1 MCDCDRALELISLR
15 LDGALLPEEAGEL
28 EEHLEHCPPC
38 RSLAQ
43 ELEALHRAMPELEE
57 EPPADL
63 HRRIVAAVEQEPRR
77 PAAPSKKVWRTWQRW
92 GSLAAVFA
100 VIIAGAGLLPS
111 IGGGGS
117 SGGAAP
123 QVASVETAPLPE
135 DEAESSAKMAPTDGS
150 AAPSPAIQGSGG
162 DSLPE
167 SGEEEAVPES
177 SALPEGGGAVRV
189 QTSAVPSEGEKED
202 GSSAQPAADAPP
214 AQAAGAGGGEPTSVQ
229 APALY
234 QAAPEAAAV
243 DESVRMQAAQGEAAA
258 GESVQAPAPEEE
270 DVPQADAGVDA
281 VLDAETAEEGSV
293 PPQTAGG
300 ADALGAEPDAAPGE
314 EARAAME
321 QSALEWLSEQDLAP
335 AEEGEISFARPTP
348 AERSAGQWL
357 GEIPEDLWKVTVPL
371 SGGESAV
378 LFCDGETCAV
388 AGALDLPSGN

>member
-123 QVASVETAPLPE
+123 QVASVETASLPE
-135 DEAESSAKMAPTDGS
+135 DEAESSAKMAPTDDS
-150 AAPSPAIQGSGG
+150 VAPSPAIQGSGG

-167 SGEEEAVPES
+167 SGEEEAVPKED
-177 SALPEGGGAVRV
+177 GAAGA
-189 QTSAVPSEGEKED
+189 QTSAVPPEGEKED
-202 GSSAQPAADAPP
+202 GPSTQPAADAPP
-214 AQAAGAGGGEPTSVQ
+214 AQTAGAGGGEPTSVQ

-293 PPQTAGG
+293 SSQTAGG
-300 ADALGAEPDAAPGE
+300 ADAPGAEPDAAPGE

-335 AEEGEISFARPTP
+335 AGEGEISFARPTL

>member
-123 QVASVETAPLPE
+123 QVASVETASLPE
-135 DEAESSAKMAPTDGS
+135 DEAESSAKMAPTDDS

-167 SGEEEAVPES
+167 SGEEEAVPKE
-177 SALPEGGGAVRV
+177 EGAAGPQNPA
-189 QTSAVPSEGEKED
+189 AAPEGEKAA
-202 GSSAQPAADAPP
+202 GPRTRPAADAPP
-214 AQAAGAGGGEPTSVQ
+214 AQTAGAGGGEPTSVQ

-293 PPQTAGG
+293 SSQTAGG
-300 ADALGAEPDAAPGE
+300 ADAPGAEPDAAPGE

>member
-123 QVASVETAPLPE
+123 QVASVETASLPE

-202 GSSAQPAADAPP
+202 GPSAQPAADAPP

-300 ADALGAEPDAAPGE
+300 ADAPGAEPDAAPGE

>member
-123 QVASVETAPLPE
+123 HVASGGTDSLPG
-135 DEAESSAKMAPTDGS
+135 DGGESSAKMAPTDDS

-167 SGEEEAVPES
+167 SGEEEAVPKED
-177 SALPEGGGAVRV
+177 GAAGA
-189 QTSAVPSEGEKED
+189 QTSAVPPEGEKED
-202 GSSAQPAADAPP
+202 GPSTQPAADAPP
-214 AQAAGAGGGEPTSVQ
+214 AQTAGAGGGEPTSVQ

-293 PPQTAGG
+293 SSQTAGG
-300 ADALGAEPDAAPGE
+300 ADAPGAEPDAAPGE

>member
-123 QVASVETAPLPE
+123 QVASVETASLPE
-135 DEAESSAKMAPTDGS
+135 DEAESSAKMAPTDDS

-167 SGEEEAVPES
+167 SGEEEAVPKED
-177 SALPEGGGAVRV
+177 GAAGA
-189 QTSAVPSEGEKED
+189 QTSAVPPEGEKED
-202 GSSAQPAADAPP
+202 GPSTQPAADAPP
-214 AQAAGAGGGEPTSVQ
+214 AQTAGAGGGEPTSVQ

-234 QAAPEAAAV
+234 QAAPEAAA

-293 PPQTAGG
+293 SSQTAGG
-300 ADALGAEPDAAPGE
+300 ADAPGAEPDAAPGE

-378 LFCDGETCAV
+378 LFCDGEACAV

>member
-123 QVASVETAPLPE
+123 QVASVETDSLPE
-135 DEAESSAKMAPTDGS
+135 DEAESSAKMAPTDDS

-167 SGEEEAVPES
+167 SGEEEAVPKED
-177 SALPEGGGAVRV
+177 GAAGA
-189 QTSAVPSEGEKED
+189 QTSAVPPEGEKED
-202 GSSAQPAADAPP
+202 GPSTQPAADAPP
-214 AQAAGAGGGEPTSVQ
+214 AQTAGAGGGEPTSVQ

-300 ADALGAEPDAAPGE
+300 ADAPGAEPDAAPGE

-348 AERSAGQWL
+348 TERSAGQWL

>member
-123 QVASVETAPLPE
+123 QVASVETDSLPE
-135 DEAESSAKMAPTDGS
+135 DEAESSAKMAPTDDS

-167 SGEEEAVPES
+167 SGEEEAVPKE
-177 SALPEGGGAVRV
+177 EGAAGA
-189 QTSAVPSEGEKED
+189 QTSAVPPEGEKED
-202 GSSAQPAADAPP
+202 GPSTQPAADAPP
-214 AQAAGAGGGEPTSVQ
+214 AQTAGAGGGEPTSVQ

-281 VLDAETAEEGSV
+281 VLDAETA
-293 PPQTAGG
+293 
-300 ADALGAEPDAAPGE
+300 
-314 EARAAME
+314 
-321 QSALEWLSEQDLAP
+321 
-335 AEEGEISFARPTP
+335 
-348 AERSAGQWL
+348 
-357 GEIPEDLWKVTVPL
+357 
-371 SGGESAV
+371 
-378 LFCDGETCAV
+378 
-388 AGALDLPSGN
+388 

>member
-123 QVASVETAPLPE
+123 QVASVETASLPE
-135 DEAESSAKMAPTDGS
+135 DEAESSAKMAPTDDS

-167 SGEEEAVPES
+167 SGEEEAVPKED
-177 SALPEGGGAVRV
+177 GAAGA
-189 QTSAVPSEGEKED
+189 QTSAVPPEGEKED
-202 GSSAQPAADAPP
+202 GPSTQPAADAPP
-214 AQAAGAGGGEPTSVQ
+214 AQTAGAGGGEPTSVQ

-300 ADALGAEPDAAPGE
+300 ADAPGAEPDAAPGE

>member
-123 QVASVETAPLPE
+123 QVASVETASLPE
-135 DEAESSAKMAPTDGS
+135 DEAESSAKMAPTDDS

-167 SGEEEAVPES
+167 SGEEEAVPKED
-177 SALPEGGGAVRV
+177 GAAGA
-189 QTSAVPSEGEKED
+189 QTSAVPPEGEKED

-281 VLDAETAEEGSV
+281 GLDAETAEEGSV
-293 PPQTAGG
+293 SSQTAGG

>member
-63 HRRIVAAVEQEPRR
+63 HRRIVAAVEQEPRQ

-123 QVASVETAPLPE
+123 QVASVETASLPE

-202 GSSAQPAADAPP
+202 GPSAQPAADAPP

-293 PPQTAGG
+293 SSQTAGG
-300 ADALGAEPDAAPGE
+300 ADAPGAEPDAAPGE